1 MKLRNCGHH
10 FIKKGE
16 NLENSAKKSPVKTVW
31 QQGSMATTVETLPP
45 PELIEHIETTFLGT
59 PGGLQYH
66 HTTGIPKLRAIRNCY
81 FVFLR
86 RSGNMLGS
94 IGYVLRD
101 TKTGDKIHKTW
112 LIRYFSVK
120 APLRTEKKSRKE
132 IKKRAL
138 NDRSVSM
145 LKDITHIFH
154 DNPERLIDLEVKEI
168 PKAVI
173 YGLVEKKND
182 RSRNFAEI
190 GGFHKTGE
198 IESFM
203 FSRLRQRKRIPV
215 ERLGKDEIPEM
226 KKLLEE
232 FYKGHAF
239 YFDEYLFI
247 NDNYFVLRENGEIIA
262 GLQANEEIWEIKTI
276 GNEFLDRIIRFLTRI
291 PLIGKRFRY
300 EEMRFLGIE
309 GIYFRKGHEAAI
321 YKLLEGVLNLMDQ
334 YLALLIMDIKSPEF
348 RVFRERKKLGPVNTI
363 LGSFE
368 ADMYTKFFSFPEDEK
383 ADALKR
389 PTYISIYDNT

>member
-1 MKLRNCGHH
+1 M
-10 FIKKGE
+10 
-16 NLENSAKKSPVKTVW
+16 ENSAKKSQVKTVW

-45 PELIEHIETTFLGT
+45 PELIEHIETTYLGT

-154 DNPERLIDLEVKEI
+154 DNPERLIDLEIKEI

-190 GGFHKTGE
+190 GGFSKTGS

-203 FSRLRQRKRIPV
+203 FSRLRQRKNIAV
-215 ERLGKDEIPEM
+215 ERLAKDDIPAM

-232 FYKGHAF
+232 FYNDHAF
-239 YFDEYLFI
+239 YFDEYLFR
-247 NDNYFVLRENGEIIA
+247 NDSYFVLRENGEIVA

-276 GNEFLDRIIRFLTRI
+276 GSEFLDTLIKFITRI
-291 PLIGKRFRY
+291 PLIGKRFKY
-300 EEMRFLGIE
+300 EKMRFLGIE
-309 GIYFRKGHEAAI
+309 GLFFRKGHESAI
-321 YKLLEGVLNLMDQ
+321 YKLLEGVLTLKEQ

-348 RVFRERKKLGPVNTI
+348 KVFKERKKLGPVNTF
-363 LGSFE
+363 LGSFD
-368 ADMYTKFFSFPEDEK
+368 ADIYTKFFSFDEK
-383 ADALKR
+383 EKEETLER
-389 PTYISIYDNT
+389 PVYISIYDNT